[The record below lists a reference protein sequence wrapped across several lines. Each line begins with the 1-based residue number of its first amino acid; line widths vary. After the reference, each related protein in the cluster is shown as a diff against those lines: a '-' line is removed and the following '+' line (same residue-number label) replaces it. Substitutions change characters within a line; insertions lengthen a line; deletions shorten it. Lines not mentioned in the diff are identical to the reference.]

1 MNEAIATVALEMQT
15 ATDTA
20 KAAGPSV
27 GDLTKVVDGLERAT
41 AAAIV
46 AVQAAQS
53 VPPPD
58 QKIRAPAQ
66 LMPPTP
72 VLVVP
77 PVPPLE
83 PSAKPHGPLPTES
96 ASEWS
101 EQSWQPT
108 PPLALHAE
116 PLEEPTTQTA
126 MPRPAP
132 PTEAPPQPSL
142 NLLQNAFAPD
152 WKPLPEPPPKFPLQL
167 PPSYIR
173 LPPLIMPPLLSECLP
188 RIPGETQL
196 ADVLPK
202 PEKTGPLPKKKK
214 PKLAPRVRAAALYTP
229 KPRKPIKLT
238 QAPRPPTPPPEP
250 EPIIWP
256 EPPEP
261 EPSEFVPKK
270 KRLYT
275 VYSADGELFYDGS
288 KGDFKSIWTEPM
300 PKPKQFVPEPFL
312 SPRAP
317 AQLQADTSEP
327 APPEPR
333 SILEEPA
340 KIDKL
345 IDRVAQLGET
355 LQTLTQQQKEVID
368 GVGLPP
374 LKKPEITQ
382 PWLQPW
388 QKAYQQPWQDE
399 ETYKSSRAP
408 DKAPQNLR
416 VLRARERE
424 AVRTMAMLEAGIREE
439 ASTLPRRPAT
449 TGASV
454 TPIMTTSASLPAI
467 VRPPGASPPSG
478 GAGTSSSGAGPSNAS
493 PRTARV
499 GARRRASLP
508 YLEV

>member
-1 MNEAIATVALEMQT
+1 M
-15 ATDTA
+15 
-20 KAAGPSV
+20 
-27 GDLTKVVDGLERAT
+27 
-41 AAAIV
+41 
-46 AVQAAQS
+46 
-53 VPPPD
+53 
-58 QKIRAPAQ
+58 
-66 LMPPTP
+66 
-72 VLVVP
+72 
-77 PVPPLE
+77 
-83 PSAKPHGPLPTES
+83 
-96 ASEWS
+96 
-101 EQSWQPT
+101 
-108 PPLALHAE
+108 
-116 PLEEPTTQTA
+116 
-126 MPRPAP
+126 
-132 PTEAPPQPSL
+132 
-142 NLLQNAFAPD
+142 
-152 WKPLPEPPPKFPLQL
+152 
-167 PPSYIR
+167 
-173 LPPLIMPPLLSECLP
+173 
-188 RIPGETQL
+188 
-196 ADVLPK
+196 
-202 PEKTGPLPKKKK
+202 
-214 PKLAPRVRAAALYTP
+214 
-229 KPRKPIKLT
+229 
-238 QAPRPPTPPPEP
+238 
-250 EPIIWP
+250 
-256 EPPEP
+256 
-261 EPSEFVPKK
+261 PKK

-424 AVRTMAMLEAGIREE
+424 AVREMAMLEAQIREE

-508 YLEV
+508 YLEL